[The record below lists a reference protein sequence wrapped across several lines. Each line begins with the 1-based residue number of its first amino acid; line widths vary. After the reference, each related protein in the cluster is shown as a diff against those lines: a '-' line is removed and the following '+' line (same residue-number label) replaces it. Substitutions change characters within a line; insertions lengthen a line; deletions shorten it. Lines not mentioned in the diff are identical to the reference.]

1 MSLWH
6 LQKDSAEDTLTL
18 VTYFTHF
25 IYTTNTSETYTEN
38 TQLKLSPGEQLMT
51 LPLSAILCEK

>member
-18 VTYFTHF
+18 TYVTHF
-25 IYTTNTSETYTEN
+25 IYTTNTLETYTEN
-38 TQLKLSPGEQLMT
+38 TQLKLSPGEQLVA
-51 LPLSAILCEK
+51 LRLSAILCRK

>member
-18 VTYFTHF
+18 TYVTHF

-38 TQLKLSPGEQLMT
+38 T
-51 LPLSAILCEK
+51 